1 MNKMECPYKECTHSD
16 ECAILDITKKIPK
29 KMDSCS
35 YSKKRKAEHKTPV
48 KKEP

>member
-1 MNKMECPYKECTHSD
+1 MECPYKECAHSD

-35 YSKKRKAEHKTPV
+35 YSKKKKAEHKTPA